1 MPETGKTGMWRENAI
16 SKRIPVQ
23 NTGAA
28 YPNSENILTKRLDNP
43 FGFWAAYTPSNMPT
57 NKDNIWAEKTN
68 NKVAGNLSI
77 IKSRTGK
84 L

>member
-1 MPETGKTGMWRENAI
+1 MPETGKIGMWSDNAI
-16 SKRIPVQ
+16 NRRIPVQ

-43 FGFWAAYTPSNMPT
+43 FGFWAAYTPRSIPT
-57 NKDNIWAEKTN
+57 NKDNICAEKTN
-68 NKVAGNLSI
+68 KRVAGNLSI
-77 IKSRTGK
+77 IRSRTGK